1 VAVSDELVRA
11 ETVGGKA
18 FLCRLGVLAR
28 HIVREVVPN
37 VQPYSRAQRSAA
49 QHSTAGGGAG
59 QSRAAQVR
67 WRSGAG
73 GGAEQVMWVTRR
85 PFDRRIAA
93 I

>member
-49 QHSTAGGGAG
+49 QHSTAQQVAE
-59 QSRAAQVR
+59 QVR
-67 WRSGAG
+67 AEQHRSG
-73 GGAEQVMWVTRR
+73 GGAEQVAGQSR
-85 PFDRRIAA
+85 
-93 I
+93 